1 MKEIYKIQAEYI
13 DKLKRFISH
22 GIKNKNIEDIIYF
35 IDDIE
40 FFWRKNIRLI
50 KYFIQIYK
58 ENLIIHCGSTY
69 LDIDK
74 NEHIS
79 YNVSNKLL
87 IIDDSIVKMNVIFR
101 INEYVNYSDLYGR
114 LEKTINKIFK
124 LYSSSLNSNILILP
138 INYIFSATK
147 SNNKEFVK
155 LISNAT
161 IDYINTILDTSYVT
175 LDEWEKEEYLLED
188 FIYKYK
194 EDKLNNINL
203 VRKCSSFREQ
213 IEIYMKDF
221 EIPIEKVFINKI
233 IGRALYGKMAQI
245 FDIISVAESIGVDI
259 YITNQEV
266 ISYLLMIEPI
276 YKEKKDVY
284 KKLIDVML
292 IYILHQKIEKCKI
305 LDNNFAI
312 KCLQKSNYLNKAY
325 EIIGREDFFKMGIKP
340 FIHLIED
347 TVNLIQLQK

>member
-13 DKLKRFISH
+13 DKLKRFISK
-22 GIKNKNIEDIIYF
+22 GTNSKSIEDIIYF

-40 FFWRKNIRLI
+40 LFWRKHIRI
-50 KYFIQIYK
+50 IQYFIQTNK
-58 ENLIIHCGSTY
+58 ENLIVHCGSTY

-74 NEHIS
+74 NEQIS

-87 IIDDSIVKMNVIFR
+87 IVDDSIVNMNVIFR
-101 INEYVNYSDLYGR
+101 MNEYINYSDMYGR
-114 LEKTINKIFK
+114 LERTINKIFE

-138 INYIFSATK
+138 INYMFSATK
-147 SNNKEFVK
+147 SNNKEFVR
-155 LISNAT
+155 LISDAT
-161 IDYINTILDTSYVT
+161 IDYINSILNTSYVT
-175 LDEWEKEEYLLED
+175 LDEWEKEEYVLED

-203 VRKCSSFREQ
+203 VSRCSSFREQ

-245 FDIISVAESIGVDI
+245 FDIILVAENIGVDI
-259 YITNQEV
+259 YITNREV

-276 YKEKKDVY
+276 YKERKDVY

-292 IYILHQKIEKCKI
+292 IYILHQKIEKRKI

-312 KCLQKSNYLNKAY
+312 KCLQESNYLKKAY
-325 EIIGREDFFKMGIKP
+325 EIIGKKDFFKLGAEP
-340 FIHLIED
+340 FIPLIED
-347 TVNLIQLQK
+347 TVKLIK

>member
-13 DKLKRFISH
+13 DKLKRFIFE
-22 GIKNKNIEDIIYF
+22 GINNKSIEDIIYF

-40 FFWRKNIRLI
+40 LFWRKNIRII
-50 KYFIQIYK
+50 KYFIEVNK

-69 LDIDK
+69 LDTEK
-74 NEHIS
+74 NEQIT

-101 INEYVNYSDLYGR
+101 INEYVNYSDMYGR
-114 LEKTINKIFK
+114 LERTINKIFE
-124 LYSSSLNSNILILP
+124 LYSSSLNSDILILP
-138 INYIFSATK
+138 INYIFSTTK
-147 SNNKEFVK
+147 SNNKEFVR
-155 LISNAT
+155 LISDAT
-161 IDYINTILDTSYVT
+161 IDYINSILNTSYDT
-175 LDEWEKEEYLLED
+175 LDEWEKEEYVLED

-203 VRKCSSFREQ
+203 VSRCSSFREQ

-245 FDIISVAESIGVDI
+245 FDIILVAENIGVDI

-276 YKEKKDVY
+276 YKERKDVY
-284 KKLIDVML
+284 NKLVDVML

-305 LDNNFAI
+305 LNNSLAI
-312 KCLQKSNYLNKAY
+312 KCLQESNYLKKAY
-325 EIIGREDFFKMGIKP
+325 KIIGKKDFFKLGVEPFIPLIEETIKP
-340 FIHLIED
+340 IL
-347 TVNLIQLQK
+347 L